1 MALKLN
7 FLFYLILAAGLAR
20 LVSLPFYPLMDTT
33 EARYAEIARIMAE
46 TGDWI
51 TPWFDYG
58 EPFWGK
64 PPLSFWM
71 TALSFKLF
79 GINEFAARFPHW
91 LAGLAVVLVVWRMPA
106 LRDHKEKL
114 FVTALMVGAGLF
126 FVSAGMVMTDMAL
139 VLGTTLIMRGFWG
152 ALFSD
157 SPVARHESWLVFIGL
172 TIGLLAK
179 GPIAIVLSASP
190 LGLWVLFTGNL
201 KLAWQRLPW
210 VWGLVV
216 SLLLTSPWYILAE
229 VKTPGFIDYFII
241 GEHFQRFLIPG
252 WAGDLY
258 GSAHQEPYGT
268 IWYYYLINI
277 LPWTV
282 VLPIIAWENKRAIR
296 QTQLADC
303 HARSFFWYFLL
314 WGGMPAI
321 FFTFAGNIVW
331 AYVLPGVPALAV
343 LCGRW
348 LASLSIENKI
358 VRYLQAGLLFTIL
371 LAWGFIFSLPIT
383 NSDENKTAK
392 PLIEHYQAMQQAGE
406 PLVYY
411 ANRPFSAAFYS
422 QGRAI
427 RLDDARVLEAKLAS
441 TEVFFLAVETVTANQ
456 FSKAWLDR
464 LERVAVYGGYT
475 LYEKK

>member
-7 FLFYLILAAGLAR
+7 FLFYFILAAGLAR

-71 TALSFKLF
+71 TAISFKLF

-106 LRDHKEKL
+106 LRDHKERL
-114 FVTALMVGAGLF
+114 FITALMVGAGLF

-157 SPVARHESWLVFIGL
+157 FPVARRESWLVFIGL

-190 LGLWVLFTGNL
+190 LGLWVLVTGNV

-210 VWGLVV
+210 ARGLVV
-216 SLLLTSPWYILAE
+216 SLLLTLPWYILAE
-229 VKTPGFIDYFII
+229 LKTPGFINYFII

-252 WAGDLY
+252 WAGDMY

-268 IWYYYLINI
+268 IWYYYWINV

-282 VLPIIAWENKRAIR
+282 ILPIIAWENKRTIR
-296 QTQLADC
+296 QTQLEDRY
-303 HARSFFWYFLL
+303 ARSFFWYFLL

-348 LASLSIENKI
+348 LASLSIENRI

-383 NSDENKTAK
+383 KRDENKTAK
-392 PLIEHYQAMQQAGE
+392 PLIEHYQTMQQAGE
-406 PLVYY
+406 PLIYY

-441 TEVFFLAVETVTANQ
+441 AEAFFLAVETATANQ